1 MELEELVDH
10 FTLAPA
16 ELGLL
21 RSKAGATRLG
31 FGVLLKFVQ
40 WRGRFPAGRGELPEN
55 AISHVAR
62 QVGVAESEIARYDFD
77 GRQIKAHRAEIRRE
91 VGLRECSVRDAEQ
104 MTAWLIEQ
112 VCERER
118 HPDAVRDELLARCR
132 TVGVEPPARTRVERI
147 VGSALRRAEDA
158 LFARVSSRP
167 GPEVMARVE
176 TLIGAADDD
185 DLEDA
190 DAMSVFAAIR
200 ADPGGLSLNTMLVE
214 VEKLLAVRAVGLP
227 AGMFADVAPKI
238 LAAWRARAAAEA
250 PSHLR
255 AHPAPTRVTLVCAL
269 LWARERE
276 ITDTLVDLLISTVH
290 RINARAEK
298 KIVEEFIK
306 DFERVTGKERMLFRI
321 AEAAI
326 EHPGEAVREVIY
338 PVAGGEQTLQRLV
351 AEYRSSGST
360 YRRHK
365 QKVLKASYTS
375 HYRRGLIALLGVLE
389 FRSSNTTHRP
399 VIEALAF
406 VKRHAGRGGRFYPV
420 GEDIAIKG
428 VVREDWRELVLQTD
442 SRGRERVV
450 RGAYE
455 IAVFEALR
463 ERLRCKEIWVQGAD
477 RWRNPDED
485 LPADFESRRAEHY
498 AALSQPLDPAT
509 FIDDLRREMQDGLA
523 ALNTALPN
531 LGWLEIAARK
541 SGAIRLTPL
550 DALPEPR
557 NLRRLKAAILKRW
570 GNVQLIDMLKEAVL
584 RTGCLSALSSI
595 GVREAID
602 RQVLEE
608 RLILLIYAYGTNT
621 GIRSVAAGE
630 HRHSEDDLR
639 YARRRYL
646 ALDSAREVARALANA
661 TFAARQCEIWGESS
675 TAVASDSTHMPAFD
689 QNIFTEW
696 HSRYRG
702 RGVLIYWHV
711 EEGSMA
717 VHSQLIKCSAS
728 EVAAMVEG
736 AMRHGTEMSLEG
748 NYVDSH
754 GQSEIGF
761 GITRLLGF
769 KLLARIKRIN
779 HARLYLPGRDHRAL
793 YPLLEPALLRPIR
806 WDHIEQEYDQMMK
819 HATAIRVGT
828 ASTEAILRRF
838 TRNATHPTY
847 RAMLEVGRAEKTIFL
862 ANYLRDRDLQQ
873 DTEGGLNVVEHWNGA
888 NDIICYGKR
897 GEFATNQRDEQEL
910 IVICLHI
917 LQAALV
923 YINTL
928 MIQDLLADPEWAS
941 ILTDEDLRG
950 LTPLFWLHLLPYGEI
965 KLNMSRRLQ
974 LSAPPAENGNRPR

>member
-1 MELEELVDH
+1 MARLLELELEELVDY
-10 FTLAPA
+10 FTLTPD

-21 RSKAGATRLG
+21 RNKAGATRLG

-55 AISHVAR
+55 AIGHVAR
-62 QVGVAESEIARYDFD
+62 QVGVADAKIGRYDFD

-91 VGLRECSVRDAEQ
+91 LGLRECTVADAEQ
-104 MTAWLIEQ
+104 LTVWLAGNI
-112 VCERER
+112 CERER
-118 HPDAVRDELLARCR
+118 NADVVRDELLARCR
-132 TVGVEPPARTRVERI
+132 ACGIEPPARTRAERI
-147 VGSALRRAEDA
+147 VASALRRGEDA
-158 LFARVSSRP
+158 LFARVAFHPAR
-167 GPEVMARVE
+167 GVLTRVE

-185 DLEDA
+185 ELEDV
-190 DAMSVFAAIR
+190 DGMSVFAAIR
-200 ADPGGLSLNTMLVE
+200 ADPGGVSLNTMLVE

-227 AGMFADVAPKI
+227 AGMFADIAPKI
-238 LAAWRARAAAEA
+238 LAAWRGRAAAEA

-255 AHPAPTRVTLVCAL
+255 AHPTATRMTLVSAP

-298 KIVEEFIK
+298 KIVAEFIK

-326 EHPGEAVREVIY
+326 ERPGDAVREVIY
-338 PVAGGEQTLQRLV
+338 PVAGGEDTLQRLV

-365 QKVLKASYTS
+365 QKVLKASYTN

-389 FRSSNTTHRP
+389 FRSSNTAHRP
-399 VIEALAF
+399 VIEALAL
-406 VKRHAGRGGRFYPV
+406 VKRHANRTGPFYPV
-420 GEDIAIKG
+420 GEQVPIDG
-428 VVREDWRELVLQTD
+428 VVREDWRELVLETD

-463 ERLRCKEIWVQGAD
+463 ERLRCKEIWVLGAD

-485 LPADFESRRAEHY
+485 LLADFETRRVEHY
-498 AALSQPLDPAT
+498 AALSQPLDPAA
-509 FIDDLRREMQDGLA
+509 FIDGLRGEMEEGLA
-523 ALNTALPN
+523 ALNTALPG
-531 LGWLEIAARK
+531 LEWLEIAARK
-541 SGAIRLTPL
+541 SGAIRLTPA

-584 RTGCLSALSSI
+584 RTGCLSTLSSI

-661 TFAARQCEIWGESS
+661 TFAARKREIWGESS
-675 TAVASDSTHMPAFD
+675 TAVASDSTHVPAFD

-696 HSRYRG
+696 HSRYHG

-711 EEGSMA
+711 EEGAMA

-728 EVAAMVEG
+728 EVAAMIEG
-736 AMRHGTEMSLEG
+736 AVRHGTEMDLDG

-769 KLLARIKRIN
+769 KLLPRIKRIN
-779 HARLYLPGRDHRAL
+779 HAGFYLPGRDQRAA
-793 YPLLEPALLRPIR
+793 YPLLEAALHRPIR
-806 WDHIEQEYDQMMK
+806 WEYIAQEYDQMMK
-819 HATAIRVGT
+819 YATAIRVGT

-838 TRNATHPTY
+838 TRNATHPSY

-862 ANYLRDRDLQQ
+862 ARYLRDRDLQQ
-873 DTEGGLNVVEHWNGA
+873 DTESALNIVEHWNGA
-888 NDIICYGKR
+888 NDIICFGKR
-897 GEFATNQRDEQEL
+897 GEIATNQRDEQEL
-910 IVICLHI
+910 VVICLHI
-917 LQAALV
+917 LQASLV

-928 MIQDLLADPEWAS
+928 MIQDLLADPEWAA
-941 ILTDEDLRG
+941 ILTDEDRRG
-950 LTPLFWLHLLPYGEI
+950 LTPLFWLHMLPWGPGAR
-965 KLNMSRRLQ
+965 S
-974 LSAPPAENGNRPR
+974 S

>member
-1 MELEELVDH
+1 
-10 FTLAPA
+10 
-16 ELGLL
+16 
-21 RSKAGATRLG
+21 
-31 FGVLLKFVQ
+31 
-40 WRGRFPAGRGELPEN
+40 
-55 AISHVAR
+55 
-62 QVGVAESEIARYDFD
+62 
-77 GRQIKAHRAEIRRE
+77 
-91 VGLRECSVRDAEQ
+91 
-104 MTAWLIEQ
+104 
-112 VCERER
+112 
-118 HPDAVRDELLARCR
+118 
-132 TVGVEPPARTRVERI
+132 
-147 VGSALRRAEDA
+147 
-158 LFARVSSRP
+158 
-167 GPEVMARVE
+167 
-176 TLIGAADDD
+176 
-185 DLEDA
+185 
-190 DAMSVFAAIR
+190 
-200 ADPGGLSLNTMLVE
+200 
-214 VEKLLAVRAVGLP
+214 
-227 AGMFADVAPKI
+227 MFADVAPKI

-276 ITDTLVDLLISTVH
+276 ITDTLVDLLISAVH